1 MITRRSFLRNSLVVA
16 GTIAAGPLAL
26 AGCANGPF
34 ISDLL
39 VSANEIVPDG
49 SGVHDEADI
58 SYSLSRRAEI
68 SAKLIGPDGK
78 EYEVRAPQI
87 RTPDQYQIPFRG
99 LVRLPNSTWL
109 RVLPNGSY
117 KLVVHANDLAG
128 SVIDRETTIKISG
141 ADTTPPNI
149 TDVFVNPATFSPNG
163 DGIDDSVK
171 VNYKLDKES
180 LVEVYATDPNG
191 GFFLI
196 TPSEKQHA
204 ALQSFEWTGTTAGGD
219 AVLPDGKFILHIE
232 ATDPAGNFSDATAA
246 VAIENGGTP
255 RVEITD
261 VRFSPTALAFGM
273 DLNVSI
279 TVKNTGTVPI
289 RSQGPPPSAKYTT
302 EMNFSS
308 FLDPKDPT
316 RALYFEKPGVWRVG
330 VSWQNAPQNFPVRW
344 GFFEDLTRELL
355 PGESA
360 TIQGAITVLVK
371 TQHEQVFYAGL
382 AQEGVGFP
390 GGQVGS
396 KIVTISF

>member
-1 MITRRSFLRNSLVVA
+1 M
-16 GTIAAGPLAL
+16 AA
-26 AGCANGPF
+26 CSTGPF
-34 ISDLL
+34 MSDLI
-39 VSANEIVPDG
+39 VSSNEVVPDG

-99 LVRLPNSTWL
+99 LVRLPDSTWL

-117 KLVVHANDLAG
+117 KLVVHASDLAG
-128 SVIDRETTIKISG
+128 TVIDRETVIKISG

-149 TDVFVNPATFSPNG
+149 TNVFVDPATFSPNG

-180 LVEVYATDPNG
+180 MVKVYATDPTG
-191 GFFLI
+191 GFYLI
-196 TPSEKQHA
+196 QPTEKRHA
-204 ALQSFEWTGTTAGGD
+204 ALQSFEWTGTTAGGSS
-219 AVLPDGKFILHIE
+219 VLADGKFMLHIE
-232 ATDPAGNFSDATAA
+232 ATDSAGNFTDATAP

-255 RVEITD
+255 NVEITD

-273 DLNVSI
+273 DLSVSI

-289 RSQGPPPSAKYTT
+289 RTQGPPPSAKYTT

-308 FLDPKDPT
+308 FLDPTDPT

-344 GFFEDLTRELL
+344 GFFEDLKRQLL

-360 TIQGAITVLVK
+360 TIQGTITVMVK